1 MLHTLSA
8 TQYYVLQL
16 YRFAT
21 YVAFNV
27 IDDAAMLAFVLSRQ
41 LRKPSDLVLVHP
53 PKPTTLKIHKSL
65 LDLFHR
71 IHHKRAMPHDGL
83 IERLTTE

>member
-8 TQYYVLQL
+8 TEYYVLQL

-27 IDDAAMLAFVLSRQ
+27 IDDAAMLAFVLS
-41 LRKPSDLVLVHP
+41 
-53 PKPTTLKIHKSL
+53 
-65 LDLFHR
+65 
-71 IHHKRAMPHDGL
+71 
-83 IERLTTE
+83 